1 MSEPVSVVEEVAEPA
16 PKVEEPAPEP
26 IDVAEEPAPE
36 KPATEHE
43 ASGEPQPAVEP
54 KTETAAVSEP
64 PAAAADDAATPTAV
78 SEPEP
83 EPEPESAVVAVVES
97 ETPKKVVDPVQQ
109 LMVKDKEKQALLM
122 QVKQLEQLKGQGVYG
137 EVDIK
142 VIGRV
147 AGVEAMSVK
156 QMFCL
161 ESSSGML
168 TQMEKTE
175 EGFRGKPVVTGQTGT
190 MQVIVEL
197 ERTAP
202 VAKEDAA
209 EEDEVTKEV
218 VEREAAVDGE
228 VAEEEV
234 ASAEKEEAKPASQVI
249 MRFPLAIEEVPVDG
263 PSLET
268 VVVCV
273 PTEGGEGKGASVSV
287 VVSMVSLP
295 AILKEKMVALEQCQM
310 ELQELNRKVGGAA
323 KAAKAAP
330 LIKNSKK
337 SVKPGFLNKKKT
349 PKAKV
354 AAAPSLYARAA
365 YGLQVGVAYAME
377 YRAASLFVACSA
389 YIFMKGDDLSV

>member
-1 MSEPVSVVEEVAEPA
+1 MSEPVSVVEEIAELA

-26 IDVAEEPAPE
+26 VVVAEEPAVDEPAPE
-36 KPATEHE
+36 PE
-43 ASGEPQPAVEP
+43 AAVECEPAVEP
-54 KTETAAVSEP
+54 DPAAEHEPAAVSEP
-64 PAAAADDAATPTAV
+64 AAAAAPAAE

-83 EPEPESAVVAVVES
+83 ESEPESTAVAVIES
-97 ETPKKVVDPVQQ
+97 ETPKKVLDPVQQ

-122 QVKQLEQLKGQGVYG
+122 QVMQLEQLKGQGVSG

-142 VIGRV
+142 VMG
-147 AGVEAMSVK
+147 GVVGAEAMSVK

-175 EGFRGKPVVTGQTGT
+175 EGFAGKPVVTGQTGT

-209 EEDEVTKEV
+209 EEDDVTKE
-218 VEREAAVDGE
+218 AAV
-228 VAEEEV
+228 EEV

-273 PTEGGEGKGASVSV
+273 PTEDGEGEGASVSV

-295 AILKEKMVALEQCQM
+295 AILKEKLVALEQCQM
-310 ELQELNRKVGGAA
+310 ELQELNSKVGGAA
-323 KAAKAAP
+323 KAAKASP
-330 LIKNSKK
+330 LIKSSKK
-337 SVKPGFLNKKKT
+337 SVKPGFLNKKKA

-354 AAAPSLYARAA
+354 AAVPSYYARAA

-377 YRAASLFVACSA
+377 YRAASLFVASAA
-389 YIFMKGDDLSV
+389 YIFMRGDDLSV